1 MIILFTD
8 MFQNED
14 GEKLFNALQH
24 LKHNKHKVVLFHVI
38 DKKTEINFNF
48 DNTPRKFVDVESGEV
63 INIFADN
70 IKEEYEKKMEALEP
84 QMEAY
89 AEKMANVDEQMKPFE
104 KEMELYEQKMQKFE
118 KEMEIYVKKL
128 EARVAEK
135 RQKEKN
141 KS

>member
-1 MIILFTD
+1 
-8 MFQNED
+8 
-14 GEKLFNALQH
+14 
-24 LKHNKHKVVLFHVI
+24 
-38 DKKTEINFNF
+38 
-48 DNTPRKFVDVESGEV
+48 
-63 INIFADN
+63 
-70 IKEEYEKKMEALEP
+70 
-84 QMEAY
+84 
-89 AEKMANVDEQMKPFE
+89 MKPFE